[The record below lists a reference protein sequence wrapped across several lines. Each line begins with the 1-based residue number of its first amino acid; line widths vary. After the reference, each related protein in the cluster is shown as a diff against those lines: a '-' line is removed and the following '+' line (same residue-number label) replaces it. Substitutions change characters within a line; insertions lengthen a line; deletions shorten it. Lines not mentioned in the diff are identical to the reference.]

1 MSQMN
6 PGIRISNTT
15 AAMFR
20 SRLCWRVTLYV
31 FVSILA
37 VEAMILWPSYRN
49 FEAEALDALAESH
62 LAALRAALADHD
74 HHSIDELLQRAGD
87 LRQGSGLRGGALFDR
102 QGQLV
107 GIFGERPELGPDA
120 ADRRGG
126 AQRWHREI
134 DRYEVLWPSARSGL
148 PFELVGR
155 LDSAPIETELRDFV
169 LRVGALILV
178 VSAFV
183 CAVTIFVV
191 GRLVLRPMLDTRAR
205 LVAAERD
212 PLHAKDY
219 LAPTGRD
226 DEIGELQQ
234 AMNTLLV
241 RLSDT
246 RREERRES
254 EKRLHDFA
262 NASSD
267 WFWEMDENLR
277 FSYFSRRFT
286 EITGVPQ
293 EKLLGKTREETGI
306 PNVDPDKWQ
315 KHLADLG
322 MHRPFRNFI
331 HPRTKGDGVT
341 VWLCINGRPVFG
353 ADGKFRGYRGTGS
366 DVTEWYQAEQGLR
379 AAKEE
384 AEQAKTQL
392 VEAIEAMSEGFALF
406 DARERLILCNSH
418 YRKMFRHFSDAIRPG
433 ASFESIVLAA
443 ASSGSVLAA
452 VGREEH
458 WIAERLEDF
467 RALNSGIERRL
478 SDDRWLRSSEYRTKA
493 GGTVSIRTD
502 ITELKDREQRW
513 RDAMKKAEAANHA
526 KSAFLA
532 NMSHELRTPL
542 NAIIGFSEMIADEK
556 LGPVGAPRYAEYA
569 GDICNS
575 GRHLLGIINEIL
587 DISKIEAGKV
597 QLSEENVDLS
607 EVIGSCVT
615 LVSDLAAERGI
626 AIRYDPTE
634 SLPEV
639 RGDKV
644 KLRQIVLNLLSN
656 AIKFTPGG
664 GAVTVRAGGDAQQGL
679 EVAISDSGIGMTA
692 AQIDIAL
699 TPFGQVDSE
708 LSRKFDG
715 VGLGL
720 PLTKAMV
727 ELHGGSLEV
736 TSEVGVGTTV
746 TIHLPP
752 DRIDADTPS
761 LSEVSA

>member
-1 MSQMN
+1 MIPANSPSQ
-6 PGIRISNTT
+6 TT
-15 AAMFR
+15 AALLR

-37 VEAMILWPSYRN
+37 VEAMILWPSYQN
-49 FEAEALDALAESH
+49 FKDQALAALADSH
-62 LAALRAALADHD
+62 LAALRAVLAGHD

-87 LRQGSGLRGGALFDR
+87 LRQGSDLRGGALFDA
-102 QGQLV
+102 QGGLI
-107 GIFGERPELGPDA
+107 GTFGERPEIAPEA
-120 ADRRGG
+120 AEQDGV
-126 AQRWHREI
+126 AALWHREV
-134 DRYEVLWPSARSGL
+134 DRYDVLWPSRHSGL
-148 PFELVGR
+148 PFQLAAR
-155 LDSAPIETELRDFV
+155 LDSAPIETELRAFV
-169 LRVGALILV
+169 LRIGGLILI

-183 CAVTIFVV
+183 CAATILVV

-205 LVAAERD
+205 LVAAEGD
-212 PLHAKDY
+212 PVNAVKY
-219 LAPTGRD
+219 VAPTGRN
-226 DEIGELQQ
+226 DEMGELRQ
-234 AMNTLLV
+234 AMNTLLA
-241 RLSDT
+241 RLSAT
-246 RREERRES
+246 RLEERREG

-306 PNVDPDKWQ
+306 PNVDEESWR
-315 KHLADLG
+315 KHLADLAA
-322 MHRPFRNFI
+322 HRPFRNFI
-331 HPRTKGDGVT
+331 HPRTKDDGET
-341 VWLCINGRPVFG
+341 VWLGINGRPVFG
-353 ADGKFRGYRGTGS
+353 EDGAFQGYRGTGS
-366 DVTEWYQAEQGLR
+366 DVTEWYLAEQGLR
-379 AAKEE
+379 VAKEE
-384 AEQAKTQL
+384 AEQARTQL
-392 VEAIEAMSEGFALF
+392 IEAIEAMSEGFALF
-406 DARERLILCNSH
+406 DAEERLVLCNTR
-418 YRKMFRHFSDAIRPG
+418 YREMFQPASFAIRPD
-433 ASFESIVLAA
+433 ASFESIAREAA
-443 ASSGSVLAA
+443 ASGVVLGA

-478 SDDRWLRSSEYRTKA
+478 SNDRWLRSNEYRTKA

-513 RDAMKKAEAANHA
+513 RDAMNKAEQANRA
-526 KSAFLA
+526 KSVFLA

-542 NAIIGFSEMIADEK
+542 NAIIGFSEMIANEQ
-556 LGPVGAPRYAEYA
+556 LGPAGVSRYAEYA

-587 DISKIEAGKV
+587 DISKIEAGKI
-597 QLSEENVDLS
+597 QLSEDIVDLG

-615 LVSDLAAERGI
+615 VVSNLAAERGI
-626 AIRYDPTE
+626 SLRYDAPE
-634 SLPEV
+634 ALPEV
-639 RGDKV
+639 RGDMV
-644 KLRQIVLNLLSN
+644 KLRQILLNLVSN
-656 AIKFTPGG
+656 AIKFTPSG
-664 GAVTVRAGGDAQQGL
+664 GAVTVRAGGDAQRGL
-679 EVAISDSGIGMTA
+679 QVTISDSGIGMTGE
-692 AQIDIAL
+692 QIEIAL

-736 TSEVGVGTTV
+736 VSEVGVGTTV
-746 TIHLPP
+746 TIDLPP
-752 DRIDADTPS
+752 ERIAARKDRRREA
-761 LSEVSA
+761 SA